1 MALTTDIYNL
11 EGKTEEKLTF
21 PKEFF
26 GAKINPAL
34 MAQAVRVYLSNQ
46 RSASAHAKTRG
57 EVIGSTRKIYRQ
69 KGTGKPR
76 HGDIKAPVFVGGG
89 KAHAPTG
96 SQNYQLIMTKKMRL
110 LALKSALSQMLTD
123 KKIIGVTDLEKTK
136 GKVKPVGKLIEII
149 KKETKSKK
157 FLFVLPAKSSELKR
171 TIANL
176 DGVTVAEIR
185 NLSPY
190 QVLTAGII
198 LITPEALE
206 DVKK

>member
-69 KGTGKPR
+69 KGTGKAR

-89 KAHAPTG
+89 KAHGPTG